1 MSESERE
8 RRDQRYAEGSYRPP
22 SVPTQFLN
30 EWLPRLPR
38 GRALVL
44 ACGPGRNA
52 LRSAEV
58 GHETDAIDISEVAIQ
73 FAREEA
79 AQRDL
84 AVNWRVADIDGI
96 VLPQAHYN
104 LITVIYYTNR
114 ALWPR
119 LLSALKPGGALV
131 VAHHLQT
138 SIPVAGPESSD
149 VRYRPQELLEALS
162 DFRIL
167 PYGETLEQHDPMS
180 ARYALVRVVAYKGD
194 PGF

>member
-1 MSESERE
+1 MGPAL
-8 RRDQRYAEGSYRPP
+8 RRGQLSGRPAFPP
-22 SVPTQFLN
+22 SFSTNGCPDCPGDGQ
-30 EWLPRLPR
+30 
-38 GRALVL
+38 LVL

-131 VAHHLQT
+131 VEHHLQT
-138 SIPVAGPESSD
+138 SIPVAGPESPD

-167 PYGETLEQHDPMS
+167 AYGETLEQHDPMS